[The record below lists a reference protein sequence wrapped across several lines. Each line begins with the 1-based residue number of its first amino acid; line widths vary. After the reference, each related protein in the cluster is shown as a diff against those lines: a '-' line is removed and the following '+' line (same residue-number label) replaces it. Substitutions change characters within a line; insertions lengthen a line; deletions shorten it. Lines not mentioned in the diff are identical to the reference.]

1 VTRDDKIDLGLAL
14 LGSLVGGFVGYHVEK
29 KTHPVVGVTTGVLVG
44 AILFPGAV
52 EGIKKLR

>member
-1 VTRDDKIDLGLAL
+1 VTSADKIDLGLAL

-52 EGIKKLR
+52 EGIKRLK